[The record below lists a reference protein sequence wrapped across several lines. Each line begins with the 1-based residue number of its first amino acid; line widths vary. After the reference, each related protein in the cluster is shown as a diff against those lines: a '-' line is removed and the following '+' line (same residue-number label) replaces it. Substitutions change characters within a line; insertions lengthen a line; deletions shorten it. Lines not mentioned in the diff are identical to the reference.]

1 MLSSYAIKMEIFLA
15 IVLRT
20 LKGRRKNLFYFNY
33 CDIIFVMFSLSS
45 IPIALVPCRCPSR
58 LVTSEAELQIN
69 PRGHLVLGLIW
80 KLFWIFGHGYIKFRA
95 DNICTIAM
103 HKVNVKSF
111 VIGVISEKYIFKL
124 DWTEHVVN
132 ND

>member
-45 IPIALVPCRCPSR
+45 IPASALQMS
-58 LVTSEAELQIN
+58 LA
-69 PRGHLVLGLIW
+69 
-80 KLFWIFGHGYIKFRA
+80 
-95 DNICTIAM
+95 
-103 HKVNVKSF
+103 
-111 VIGVISEKYIFKL
+111 L
-124 DWTEHVVN
+124 DYF
-132 ND
+132 